1 MSDLLKN
8 LIIVLLIVLA
18 FLSLYFGAYLPFTK
32 SQRYI
37 VALRAL
43 PSLKSVGEFEK
54 NFDNAVGYYSPIGD
68 EEVMKFLSNDISNII
83 TDQKQTEVVSRAL
96 VEYIEPHMFK
106 NDVRHLITLGRAY
119 FVLWQKYDRKDA
131 DYNRAEEYYLMAYAI
146 GPKLPPVLYSLFDL
160 YKLKGDN
167 EKLKNIVSEILR
179 YWPDDESV
187 KNVLSS

>member
-8 LIIVLLIVLA
+8 LIILLLIA
-18 FLSLYFGAYLPFTK
+18 TTCLSIYLGAYLPFTK

-37 VALRAL
+37 VAIRTL

-54 NFDNAVGYYSPIGD
+54 NFDAVINYYSPIGD

-83 TDQKQTEVVSRAL
+83 AGQEQPEVVSRAL

-106 NDVRHLITLGRAY
+106 NDVRHLLTLGRMY
-119 FVLWQKYDRKDA
+119 SVLWQKYDRKDA
-131 DYNRAEEYYLMAYAI
+131 DYNRAEEYFLKAYAI
-146 GPKLPPVLYSLFDL
+146 GPKLPPVLYSLFDI

-179 YWPDDESV
+179 YWPDDEV
-187 KNVLSS
+187 RELLR